1 MEWYLSDHLGSTT
14 LLVNESGLEVE
25 RTEYFP
31 YGQVQSGGLEKYGF
45 TGQEND
51 IDTGLMY
58 YGATYYSPEYR
69 IFIQPD
75 TLLPDVYNPQ
85 ALNRYAYV
93 LNNPVKYT
101 DPSGHIAFIPLIIG
115 AGMIGL
121 TVMGGISFIEDTKAW
136 NNYEMGTGE
145 WIARSALNLAPGVGG
160 ISLKLYR
167 GKALMQSVSKGY
179 KAGKAPGAAT
189 VFLKSIPATFD
200 DVAAFI
206 ATEGPLQAG
215 KYAVDNIGSGIGA
228 TIEENTVGGTRLGD
242 TSSSTKTSISS
253 VTSSAKTSISSV
265 TSSAKTS
272 ISSVASSVSSLVSS
286 AASSTKTS
294 ISSVASSAKAAATK
308 VINSLFRS

>member
-58 YGATYYSPEYR
+58 YGARYYSPEYR

-75 TLLPDVYNPQ
+75 TMLPDVYNPQ
-85 ALNRYAYV
+85 ALNRYSYV

-101 DPSGHIAFIPLIIG
+101 DPSGHTPALIPLAVGVGMAAITVYSIYSFVQDTIAWNKYEMSTKKWIANSALNIPIG
-115 AGMIGL
+115 AGGVTRALYKGGKYLKTVNQASKGKGL
-121 TVMGGISFIEDTKAW
+121 LAVGSACGKNLFA
-136 NNYEMGTGE
+136 TGE
-145 WIARSALNLAPGVGG
+145 
-160 ISLKLYR
+160 
-167 GKALMQSVSKGY
+167 
-179 KAGKAPGAAT
+179 AT
-189 VFLKSIPATFD
+189 AE
-200 DVAAFI
+200 FI
-206 ATEGPLQAG
+206 ATEGILFTGSQIVSHLDTS
-215 KYAVDNIGSGIGA
+215 VDF
-228 TIEENTVGGTRLGD
+228 TIEENTASGTRLGD
-242 TSSSTKTSISS
+242 TSSSIKTSVSSVASSAKTSISS

-272 ISSVASSVSSLVSS
+272 ISSA
-286 AASSTKTS
+286 
-294 ISSVASSAKAAATK
+294 ASSAKAAATK
-308 VINSLFRS
+308 IINSLFRS